1 MNLKKLLPPALALAL
16 LASCQHSE
24 DPYMTLETKTLSAEA
39 AGGTLTVDLKTNVY
53 YRVNNDC
60 KDDGGSLWAKIN
72 AAGTSGDVTTFSIE
86 VSPNTGSEERTGTI
100 RFIGDDVTPLK
111 LTINQKRVI
120 PKGVDPVSS
129 SVEATATEATFSVFG
144 DREWTAV
151 CSDTDVTILPAS
163 GLGDCDV
170 KLTFPENKKLTART
184 ITVDVTVKDD
194 ATYTYTLV
202 QAPYRGILADWNLNA
217 LLDSSTPT
225 FTDDSEQTVFPGT
238 NGKYVLPS
246 TGSGKIEYWA
256 CDRTG
261 WNKAA
266 KNGVTCK
273 RAVGGNG
280 DPYISGTVPGD
291 YWYISGNVEGEIIPA
306 GTKVHIYFVTK
317 LGTACSN
324 YWMLEFK
331 DGDVWSPVFST
342 STVTE
347 SSVIG
352 LSGAA
357 VEYSATITYN
367 FAGMLLDTSKNGA
380 YIAVEGTFVTTKDMD
395 EVSVRFGEAGR
406 VALIGTKNDGK
417 YIDEVSTSCQ
427 SRLSAQHP
435 NDPET
440 GAAIKEYNQHVLL
453 EIVD

>member
-1 MNLKKLLPPALALAL
+1 MNLKKLLLAALAPAF
-16 LASCQHSE
+16 LASCQHSG
-24 DPYMTLETKTLSAEA
+24 DPYMTLATKTLSAEA
-39 AGGTLTVDLKTNVY
+39 EGGTLTVDLASNVY

-60 KDDGGSLWAKIN
+60 KDDDGVFWAEIKS
-72 AAGTSGDVTTFSIE
+72 AGTSGDITTFSIE
-86 VSPNTGSEERTGTI
+86 VTPNTGSKERTGTI

-111 LTINQKRVI
+111 LTVNQKRVI
-120 PKGVDPVSS
+120 PKGIDPVSS
-129 SVEATATEATFSVFG
+129 SVAATATEATFSVFG
-144 DREWTAV
+144 DKEWNAV
-151 CSDTDVTILPAS
+151 CSDPDVTILPAS
-163 GLGDCDV
+163 GLGDCDI
-170 KLTFPENKKLTART
+170 KITFPENRKLSART
-184 ITVDVTVKDD
+184 IKVDVIIKDD
-194 ATYTYTLV
+194 ATYTYMLV
-202 QAPYRGILADWNLNA
+202 QAPYRGVLADWNLNA
-217 LLDSSTPT
+217 IIDSSAAT
-225 FTDDSEQTVFPGT
+225 FTDDSEQTEFPGT

-246 TGSGKIEYWA
+246 EGSGKIEYWA

-291 YWYISGNVEGEIIPA
+291 YWYISGDMNGETIPA
-306 GTKVHIYFVTK
+306 GTKVHFYFVTK

-324 YWMLEFK
+324 YWMVEFK
-331 DGDVWSPVFST
+331 DGDVWSPALGT

-347 SSVIG
+347 SSVKG

-357 VEYSATITYN
+357 YEYSATITYN

-380 YIAVEGTFVTTKDMD
+380 YIAVEGTFTTTKDMT
-395 EVSVRFGEAGR
+395 EVIVRFGEAGR
-406 VALIGTKNDGK
+406 VALSGAKFDGK

-435 NDPET
+435 SNPET
-440 GAAIKEYNQHVLL
+440 GAAVKEYNQHVLL